1 MIFLT
6 TTKDNLGQHFWNKKE
21 MLSLLSM
28 LSCFFDDNEGQPW
41 TITFGNKIEMLSL
54 LFVLSCFFDDNE
66 GQLSVVCGKQ
76 KHEKGNG
83 KAKKNRLFADFCFSC
98 P

>member
-1 MIFLT
+1 
-6 TTKDNLGQHFWNKKE
+6 

-28 LSCFFDDNEGQPW
+28 
-41 TITFGNKIEMLSL
+41 
-54 LFVLSCFFDDNE
+54 LSCFFDDNE

>member
-6 TTKDNLGQHFWNKKE
+6 TTRDNLEQHFWNKKE

-41 TITFGNKIEMLSL
+41 ITFLE
-54 LFVLSCFFDDNE
+54 
-66 GQLSVVCGKQ
+66 
-76 KHEKGNG
+76 
-83 KAKKNRLFADFCFSC
+83 
-98 P
+98 

>member
-1 MIFLT
+1 
-6 TTKDNLGQHFWNKKE
+6 

-28 LSCFFDDNEGQPW
+28 LSCFFDDNEGQPR
-41 TITFGNKIEMLSL
+41 ITLLEIEMLSL
-54 LFVLSCFFDDNE
+54 LSCFFDDNE

-76 KHEKGNG
+76 NTKRVMVKQ
-83 KAKKNRLFADFCFSC
+83 KKNRLFADFCFSC